1 MAKGKLHESI
11 ITASS
16 LPIRKKYDNRVSK
29 IKFSMKVFSNHIM
42 LEKKITAKA
51 FIITGILMLQGC
63 CNTRTKIK
71 REWND
76 LKRIKSLDDKI
87 CGMRDGGR
95 KSERGT
101 ERRTNREI

>member
-1 MAKGKLHESI
+1 
-11 ITASS
+11 
-16 LPIRKKYDNRVSK
+16 
-29 IKFSMKVFSNHIM
+29 MKVFSNHIM

-76 LKRIKSLDDKI
+76 LKRIKSLDDKKVKE
-87 CGMRDGGR
+87 GQRDEQTE
-95 KSERGT
+95 KYNERNMFWQNGK
-101 ERRTNREI
+101 I